1 MPTIRIPTPLRPFTG
16 GATEVAITGATVAEA
31 MRDLTAQHPQL
42 QQHLYGADGELRSF
56 VNIFLDSED
65 VRHLQGIATPLQAGA
80 RLRIVPSVAGGN
92 RSQHEAKQLASPYSW
107 AQYCPGTSDKIFCNR
122 CGMSVAL
129 STRNKI

>member
-31 MRDLTAQHPQL
+31 MHDLTAQHPQL

-65 VRHLQGIATPLQAGA
+65 VRHLQGIATPLPAGA
-80 RLRIVPSVAGGN
+80 RLRIVPSVAGGK
-92 RSQHEAKQLASPYSW
+92 RSQHEAKQLASPCSW
-107 AQYCPGTSDKIFCNR
+107 AQYCPGTSDKTFFNR

-129 STRNKI
+129 TTRNKI

>member
-56 VNIFLDSED
+56 VNIFLDSDD
-65 VRHLQGIATPLQAGA
+65 VRHLQGIATPLPAGA

-92 RSQHEAKQLASPYSW
+92 RSQHEAKELASPCSW
-107 AQYCPGTSDKIFCNR
+107 TQYCPVTSDKIFFNR

>member
-65 VRHLQGIATPLQAGA
+65 VRHLQGIATPLPAGA

-92 RSQHEAKQLASPYSW
+92 RSQHEAKQLASPCSW